1 MVSFLCLLVSACGG
15 GGGDASDTGAAAP
28 PASNTAPSLSD
39 LGVLSLLEG
48 DTAIATLMATDS
60 DNDTL
65 SFSITGGADEALF
78 TLSEELVLSFIEAP
92 DFETALDANEDNDYE
107 VTVQVSDGSLSDT
120 SALMI
125 TVTDAFEGRVVDGPV
140 AGADVF
146 VDVNCNKTADDGEP
160 SGVTDADGCF
170 AVPPFEPLP
179 ECAAKLISK
188 GGVDTQT
195 GQPLADIALIS
206 NVPEDL
212 TQSVSVTPLT
222 TVLFSAET
230 EEEQQTILDAM
241 GIEGTP
247 EEILTTDLW
256 AAAEEGDEDAQ
267 AVQRANQQI
276 SAVMPT
282 AATIAKESDAGS
294 SETDLA
300 LLITET
306 VAAEIVVLVEET
318 DGADLTD
325 PDLLNTVMLE
335 TLEEALPAEDW
346 DEEMIEVVAE
356 SVATVNTVMADESLD
371 PTSDTAGDIAE
382 TVQEELQQQVE
393 QVASGEITVED
404 FEEETAPEELL
415 VEVVIADAP
424 DNDGDGLADALDP
437 DDDNDGVRD
446 TIDAFPFDAAESL
459 DTDGDGVGDNADTDD
474 DGDGVEDALDVF
486 PLDGTETVDTDGDGV
501 GDNGDAFPNDASE
514 TLDTDGDGVGDNT
527 DVFPEDATET
537 IDTDADG
544 IGNNAD
550 TDDDGDGFSD
560 AQEAIDGTDP
570 LSKFSCATG
579 CFSFDID
586 NSTSLAALT
595 DGLLV
600 IRHLFGFTGD
610 TLIASATDTSAIRNS
625 AADISA
631 YLTSAETELD
641 IDGSGDVTA
650 LTDGLL
656 LIRYLFGFS
665 GDSLISGAVGTD
677 ATRTTSTEIEE
688 YIKARVPSG

>member
-1 MVSFLCLLVSACGG
+1 MRLPRLVVVSCLCLLATACG
-15 GGGDASDTGAAAP
+15 GGGDASDTGDAAP

-48 DTAIATLMATDS
+48 APAIVTLTATDS

-78 TLSEELVLSFIEAP
+78 TLSEASVLSFIEAP
-92 DFETALDANEDNDYE
+92 DYETALDANEDNDYE

-120 SALMI
+120 SALVI

-160 SGVTDADGCF
+160 SGVTDADGFF

-222 TVLFSAET
+222 TVLSSAET

-276 SAVMPT
+276 SAVMQT

-306 VAAEIVVLVEET
+306 VAAEIVVLVEDT

-346 DEEMIEVVAE
+346 DEEMIEAVAD

-382 TVQEELQQQVE
+382 TVQEDLQQQVE

-415 VEVVIADAP
+415 VEIVIVDAP

-459 DTDGDGVGDNADTDD
+459 DTDGDGVGDNADANSAPSANAGIDQ
-474 DGDGVEDALDVF
+474 
-486 PLDGTETVDTDGDGV
+486 TVQELTTV
-501 GDNGDAFPNDASE
+501 
-514 TLDTDGDGVGDNT
+514 TLTGSS
-527 DVFPEDATET
+527 
-537 IDTDADG
+537 TDADG
-544 IGNNAD
+544 DTISYSWVQTEGPTVSVIGENSSTLEFTAPNVDEGSPAVLIFRLTTSDPEGLSD
-550 TDDDGDGFSD
+550 TDEVSVIVEDPVALVTTYCHGGFNKLFITNDDGIESYEVEIQALD
-560 AQEAIDGTDP
+560 AARARMTGSRNENI
-570 LSKFSCATG
+570 LSLNG
-579 CFSFDID
+579 
-586 NSTSLAALT
+586 NL
-595 DGLLV
+595 G
-600 IRHLFGFTGD
+600 
-610 TLIASATDTSAIRNS
+610 
-625 AADISA
+625 
-631 YLTSAETELD
+631 EL
-641 IDGSGDVTA
+641 
-650 LTDGLL
+650 
-656 LIRYLFGFS
+656 
-665 GDSLISGAVGTD
+665 SLIH
-677 ATRTTSTEIEE
+677 I
-688 YIKARVPSG
+688 

>member
-1 MVSFLCLLVSACGG
+1 MVVAVAVAMLPTQALRRRPLIRF
-15 GGGDASDTGAAAP
+15 P
-28 PASNTAPSLSD
+28 SNTAPSLSD
-39 LGVLSLLEG
+39 LGVLSLQEG
-48 DTAIATLMATDS
+48 DTAIATLTATDS

-78 TLSEELVLSFIEAP
+78 TLSEESVLSFIEAP

-120 SALMI
+120 SALVI

-160 SGVTDADGCF
+160 SGVTDADGFF

-188 GGVDTQT
+188 GGIDTQT

-222 TVLFSAET
+222 TVLSSAET

-247 EEILTTDLW
+247 EDILTTDLW

-276 SAVMPT
+276 SAVMQT

-306 VAAEIVVLVEET
+306 VAAEIVLIVEET

-335 TLEEALPAEDW
+335 TLEEALPEEDW

-459 DTDGDGVGDNADTDD
+459 DTDGDSIGNNVDTDD

-501 GDNGDAFPNDASE
+501 GDNRDAFPNDASE
-514 TLDTDGDGVGDNT
+514 TLDTDGDGVGDMRHT
-527 DVFPEDATET
+527 D
-537 IDTDADG
+537 DG
-544 IGNNAD
+544 IQQCGYRCDND
-550 TDDDGDGFSD
+550 GVDDGS
-560 AQEAIDGTDP
+560 E
-570 LSKFSCATG
+570 
-579 CFSFDID
+579 
-586 NSTSLAALT
+586 
-595 DGLLV
+595 
-600 IRHLFGFTGD
+600 
-610 TLIASATDTSAIRNS
+610 
-625 AADISA
+625 
-631 YLTSAETELD
+631 
-641 IDGSGDVTA
+641 
-650 LTDGLL
+650 
-656 LIRYLFGFS
+656 
-665 GDSLISGAVGTD
+665 
-677 ATRTTSTEIEE
+677 
-688 YIKARVPSG
+688 

>member
-1 MVSFLCLLVSACGG
+1 MRLPRLVVVSCLCLLVTACGGG
-15 GGGDASDTGAAAP
+15 GGGDASDAGAAAP

-48 DTAIATLMATDS
+48 DTAIATLSAADS

-78 TLSEELVLSFIEAP
+78 TLSEASVLSFIEAP
-92 DFETALDANEDNDYE
+92 DYETALDANEDNDYE

-120 SALMI
+120 SALVI

-160 SGVTDADGCF
+160 SGVTDADGFF

-222 TVLFSAET
+222 TVLSSAET

-256 AAAEEGDEDAQ
+256 AAAEEGDGDAQ

-276 SAVMPT
+276 SAVMQT

-306 VAAEIVVLVEET
+306 VAAEIVLIVEDT

-325 PDLLNTVMLE
+325 PELLNTVMLG

-346 DEEMIEVVAE
+346 DEEMIEVVAD

-382 TVQEELQQQVE
+382 TVQEDLQQQVE

-404 FEEETAPEELL
+404 FEEETAPEE
-415 VEVVIADAP
+415 
-424 DNDGDGLADALDP
+424 
-437 DDDNDGVRD
+437 
-446 TIDAFPFDAAESL
+446 F
-459 DTDGDGVGDNADTDD
+459 
-474 DGDGVEDALDVF
+474 
-486 PLDGTETVDTDGDGV
+486 
-501 GDNGDAFPNDASE
+501 
-514 TLDTDGDGVGDNT
+514 
-527 DVFPEDATET
+527 
-537 IDTDADG
+537 
-544 IGNNAD
+544 
-550 TDDDGDGFSD
+550 
-560 AQEAIDGTDP
+560 
-570 LSKFSCATG
+570 
-579 CFSFDID
+579 
-586 NSTSLAALT
+586 
-595 DGLLV
+595 
-600 IRHLFGFTGD
+600 LF
-610 TLIASATDTSAIRNS
+610 SATDFNS
-625 AADISA
+625 YVTKSIAHGAPQRK
-631 YLTSAETELD
+631 
-641 IDGSGDVTA
+641 DGRMASSPKSGLGVDPIMEA
-650 LTDGLL
+650 LGNPVL
-656 LIRYLFGFS
+656 
-665 GDSLISGAVGTD
+665 
-677 ATRTTSTEIEE
+677 EI
-688 YIKARVPSG
+688 G